1 LEPLTAG
8 SAYLGQP
15 NVRLTR
21 FRVPDTVEPVAKVA
35 VIGLGRIGGGVAR
48 ALVRNRGDDV
58 SGYDPSP
65 DACAALAE
73 QVRIAPSPSEAAA
86 GAEIALVAVYDDA
99 QLREALTGPDGVLA
113 ADPVPGIVVILST
126 VPAETIRW
134 AAAEAG
140 AAGSSVLD
148 CGVTGGH
155 RALETVG
162 MAAMVGG
169 DREAYNRARPV
180 LDGFTNTAPHMGP
193 LGAGMTAKLARNIV
207 VFGTWYVTSEAARLL
222 SGAGVDFD
230 RFVEIS
236 DSGDSMSGGPAALL
250 KRGIRPTEEPRDA
263 EDRARRESLAGYA
276 HKDIEAAL
284 ALAEEL
290 GIDLPVATIVQRR
303 FEDAVGLPAKER

>member
-1 LEPLTAG
+1 
-8 SAYLGQP
+8 
-15 NVRLTR
+15 LTR
-21 FRVPDTVEPVAKVA
+21 FSVPDTVEPVAKVA

-48 ALVRNRGDDV
+48 ALARNRRDDV
-58 SGYDPSP
+58 SGYDPSS
-65 DACAALAE
+65 DARSAVAE
-73 QVRIAPSPSEAAA
+73 EVRIAPSPSEAAA

-99 QLREALTGPDGVLA
+99 QVREALSGPDGVLA

-134 AAAEAG
+134 AAAEAS

-155 RALETVG
+155 RMLETVG

-169 DREAYNRARPV
+169 DRETYERAKPV
-180 LDGFTNTAPHMGP
+180 LDGFTSAAPYMGP

-222 SGAGVDFD
+222 AGVGVDVEK
-230 RFVEIS
+230 FVEIS
-236 DSGDSMSGGPAALL
+236 DSGDAMSGGPAALL
-250 KRGIRPTEEPRDA
+250 KRGIRPTEQPRDA
-263 EDRARRESLAGYA
+263 EDLARRESLAGYA
-276 HKDIEAAL
+276 HKDVEAAL

-290 GIDLPVATIVQRR
+290 GIELPVATIVQRS
-303 FEDAVGLPAKER
+303 FEDAVGLSAKEL